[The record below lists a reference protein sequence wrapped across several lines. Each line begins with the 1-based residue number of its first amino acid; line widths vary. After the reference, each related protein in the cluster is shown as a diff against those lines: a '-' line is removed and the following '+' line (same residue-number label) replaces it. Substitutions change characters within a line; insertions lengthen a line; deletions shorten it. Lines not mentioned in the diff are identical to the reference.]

1 MERSRWRCTSSSDY
15 ESSFRYLICSD
26 YAAVW
31 CLLNRMW
38 NCPQTT
44 PSGMAVPAWA
54 WCRVAGTRRDLCVWE
69 EEMQAPRSCRG
80 VGSGRARSLW
90 PEHPALFPAD
100 PPVRPSPWTI
110 RCAVGHA
117 SAPVSTALPS
127 EVLPRTVG
135 RKGVLACA
143 VPGQAPVPWPVG
155 WERGELRFSPR
166 FPNPESEAFIPSILT
181 CVTLWPS
188 KKEK

>member
-1 MERSRWRCTSSSDY
+1 MKVY
-15 ESSFRYLICSD
+15 EFIRLWKLFQVLD
-26 YAAVW
+26 MLW
-31 CLLNRMW
+31 L
-38 NCPQTT
+38 
-44 PSGMAVPAWA
+44 
-54 WCRVAGTRRDLCVWE
+54 
-69 EEMQAPRSCRG
+69 RSCMMFTEQNVELSSNHPIWYGSASLSMVQGGWHTKGFMCMRG
-80 VGSGRARSLW
+80 GDAGPSKLQGLGSGRARSLW

-135 RKGVLACA
+135 RRGVLACA

-155 WERGELRFSPR
+155 WERGELRFNPR